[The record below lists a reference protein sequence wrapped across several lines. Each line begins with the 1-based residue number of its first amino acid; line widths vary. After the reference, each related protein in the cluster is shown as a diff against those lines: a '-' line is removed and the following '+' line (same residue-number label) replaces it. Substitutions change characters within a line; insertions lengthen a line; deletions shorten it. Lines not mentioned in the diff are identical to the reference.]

1 MREDVKLIVRSV
13 VAAGVAVAVV
23 ICAYLFEVG

>member
-13 VAAGVAVAVV
+13 MAIVAAIAVGVG
-23 ICAYLFEVG
+23 AYLFEIR